1 MSYKGKG
8 NSSQGT
14 KAGAAKQKP
23 SQEAPPPTADEN
35 DFSRK
40 FLKHYVKVLS
50 FREIRRHV

>member
-23 SQEAPPPTADEN
+23 SQEAPPPTADDN